1 MAKISES
8 NWEVMLYKIKNEG
21 LSVVHAAEEYGVHAN
36 TIYKRLSKTG
46 APGADLQRMR
56 RLEKENE
63 DLKIILA
70 EAMLVI
76 NREKKH

>member
-1 MAKISES
+1 MAKVSES
-8 NWEVMLYKIKNEG
+8 DWEVMLYKIKNEG

-36 TIYKRLSKTG
+36 TIYKRLSKAGT
-46 APGADLQRMR
+46 PGADLQKMR

-76 NREKKH
+76 NREKKL

>member
-8 NWEVMLYKIKNEG
+8 AWEKLLYRIRNEG
-21 LSVVHAAEEYGVHAN
+21 LSVAKAADEYGVHAN
-36 TIYKRLSKTG
+36 TIYKRLDKSG
-46 APGADLQRMR
+46 SPGVDLQKMR

-76 NREKKH
+76 NREKKL